1 MGEAG
6 DSPNGN
12 AVAVEPTLV
21 GPFLRFQSGSDPT
34 ESGKTWVGSVLCL
47 TRVSVADGG
56 SGGGG
61 AVQQAEAPIL
71 LLTDGSMTEHSQKQ
85 RQHQEKRAEA
95 ALAAVEQEQ
104 QPHAAAAH
112 QQQQQQRVAAT
123 QLDQCGAW
131 VFWRFELVLQ
141 LAAWQ
146 RAVEYS
152 IRLPG
157 ADDANTATHT
167 FWLPALGQPMHWG
180 YHSCNG
186 EALGQT
192 A

>member
-1 MGEAG
+1 MGPAG

-56 SGGGG
+56 SSGGG

-104 QPHAAAAH
+104 QP
-112 QQQQQQRVAAT
+112 QRVAAM

-152 IRLPG
+152 ICLPG
-157 ADDANTATHT
+157 ADDATTATHT

-180 YHSCNG
+180 YHSCYG
-186 EALGQT
+186 ESAQLG
-192 A
+192 

>member
-1 MGEAG
+1 VAHGGAG
-6 DSPNGN
+6 
-12 AVAVEPTLV
+12 
-21 GPFLRFQSGSDPT
+21 
-34 ESGKTWVGSVLCL
+34 GK
-47 TRVSVADGG
+47 
-56 SGGGG
+56 SGGGS
-61 AVQQAEAPIL
+61 AVQQAQAPTL

-85 RQHQEKRAEA
+85 RQHQEERAQA
-95 ALAAVEQEQ
+95 ALAAAQHEPQ
-104 QPHAAAAH
+104 AAAA
-112 QQQQQQRVAAT
+112 QQQQQQRVPEM

-152 IRLPG
+152 ICLPG
-157 ADDANTATHT
+157 VDDATTATHT